1 MDKILSLYKELLNK
15 YGDPEELWPDWC
27 SKKKNLRTRELIAL
41 GAILT
46 QRTSWRNANL
56 ALKNLINT
64 NLYELEKIAELSNL
78 RQITDL
84 IRPAGFYTT
93 KPKRLQ
99 SFSKFV
105 VNEYGGIKKMLQDS
119 KNVLREKL
127 LKVYGIG
134 PETADTLL
142 LYALDKPSFVVD
154 EYAKRFLEK
163 YSVDIN
169 SKNYDSLKKIFEN
182 LLPEDTVLFQNYH
195 VLMIVDQ
202 KGKRWSKME
211 KLSF

>member
-1 MDKILSLYKELLNK
+1 MTKIFSLYKELLKK

-27 SKKKNLRTRELIAL
+27 SKKKDLKTRELIAL
-41 GAILT
+41 GALLT

-56 ALKNLINT
+56 ALNNLVSANI
-64 NLYELEKIAELSNL
+64 YQLEKITKLTDLSETTN
-78 RQITDL
+78 L

-105 VNEYGGIKKMLQDS
+105 VNEYGGIKKMLTDD
-119 KNVLREKL
+119 KNILREKL

-142 LYALDKPSFVVD
+142 LYALDRPSFVID
-154 EYAKRFLEK
+154 EYTKRFVEK
-163 YSVDIN
+163 YKLDAR
-169 SKNYDSLKKIFEN
+169 SKTYDYLKKTFEDSLPKDFI
-182 LLPEDTVLFQNYH
+182 LFQNYH
-195 VLMIVDQ
+195 VLIIVDA
-202 KGKRWSKME
+202 KGKELSRME
-211 KLSF
+211 KLII